1 MDERKTVQNIH
12 PTPDKKAFI
21 RAFSERCINKQKVV
35 PQTPIKLQYGEG
47 LFN

>member
-1 MDERKTVQNIH
+1 MDERKEFQIMQ

-21 RAFSERCINKQKVV
+21 RAFSERCINKQKIV

-47 LFN
+47 SLL